1 MVHHSTS
8 LFMVIEDVSSSNNYN
23 IRLINHG
30 IDLVGRTDGIIVPSI
45 LEDKRIMN
53 YCNVQLKTVVK
64 YKYED
69 SQDINTTSKADVL
82 TAQSMAEL
90 LASIPLSE
98 CPTMQ
103 FTTDLDQNYHIM
115 FLTQNEGE
123 KIIFREYK
131 LSGTDA
137 ITTISMWLLFFCPHQ
152 NDDVTLKPMSCIS

>member
-90 LASIPLSE
+90 LASICNLQPIL
-98 CPTMQ
+98 
-103 FTTDLDQNYHIM
+103 I
-115 FLTQNEGE
+115 
-123 KIIFREYK
+123 KII
-131 LSGTDA
+131 
-137 ITTISMWLLFFCPHQ
+137 I
-152 NDDVTLKPMSCIS
+152 

>member
-1 MVHHSTS
+1 MLNESADTTAALNHLKTQINTCLEMYNGSSLDS
-8 LFMVIEDVSSSNNYN
+8 LFMVIEDVSSSKDYN
-23 IRLINHG
+23 IRLINQG
-30 IDLVGRTDGIIVPSI
+30 IDLVGRTDGIIAPSI
-45 LEDKRIMN
+45 YYDKLDMN

-103 FTTDLDQNYHIM
+103 FTTDLDQNFHIM
-115 FLTQNEGE
+115 FL
-123 KIIFREYK
+123 
-131 LSGTDA
+131 
-137 ITTISMWLLFFCPHQ
+137 
-152 NDDVTLKPMSCIS
+152 V